1 MKFRNILLGLLVVIA
16 CSVSAQ
22 NKLSF
27 EQALALTLENNY
39 DILMAQVSE
48 EIAENSASMANNDFL
63 PTVTATGAY
72 NWTRLGGEFQ
82 TRAETRTLDPNN
94 SYNYNCHVLKYS
106 YGFRV

>member
-48 EIAENSASMANNDFL
+48 EIAENSASMANNDFYQ
-63 PTVTATGAY
+63 P
-72 NWTRLGGEFQ
+72 
-82 TRAETRTLDPNN
+82 
-94 SYNYNCHVLKYS
+94 
-106 YGFRV
+106 